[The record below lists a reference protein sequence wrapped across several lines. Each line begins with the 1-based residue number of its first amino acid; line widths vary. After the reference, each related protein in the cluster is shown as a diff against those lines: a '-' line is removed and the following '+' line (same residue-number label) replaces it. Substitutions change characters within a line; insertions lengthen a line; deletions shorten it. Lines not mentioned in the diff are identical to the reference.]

1 MAVRELAPL
10 AISTRVSLSPSLTH
24 SLGPPKSSARHEADD
39 QTSLS
44 PCVCVRVSPGQGFG
58 DGETIPTPNEMLE
71 ILNEHVIGQEEA
83 KKVLSVAVYN
93 HYKRIKLA
101 DKRKQALDAESGK
114 NMGLMGA
121 RNGPPGG
128 GSQLTPMNSLDMPY
142 TRGPPSAT
150 RGEGDFVRGSSY
162 SGVVNNA
169 YRGGV
174 NVVNS
179 QSDGMAPMGH
189 SAYNSKN
196 GASASSSNDLK
207 AVAGEGA
214 SDASD
219 DDSSG
224 SESGIEELRVK
235 GWLRPGFND
244 KDVQPEK
251 SNILM
256 LGPTGSGKTL
266 LAQSLANLVNVP
278 LVLSDA
284 TALTQAGYVGEDV
297 ENILSK
303 LLQASGH
310 NLHMAERG
318 IVYIDE
324 IDKVAKRTRSSSSRD
339 VSGEGVQQAL
349 LKMLE
354 GTVVNVPEKGNKKHP
369 RVEYIQM
376 NTKNILFICG
386 GAFVGLEQVINE
398 RVSKTSIGFGA
409 NVKQEESEDAVDMAA
424 RVTSKVEHMDMINF
438 GLIPEFVGRFPVLA
452 SLEAL
457 TEDQLVHVI
466 KSPKNAILK
475 QYASLFGMN
484 GCTLYVADEAL
495 DRVAMEAYE
504 RKTGARGLRSIMEQL
519 FWDAMY
525 EVPKHQQACK
535 EKEMTEEEPVAV
547 FLSEDSVDLAKG
559 TAKGKTTGKYVGAHV
574 VVGKDEIDYFLTHK
588 KKMKKRSKRVASAEE
603 ITDEISDEI

>member
-1 MAVRELAPL
+1 LWWSGNGVG
-10 AISTRVSLSPSLTH
+10 SD
-24 SLGPPKSSARHEADD
+24 KD
-39 QTSLS
+39 
-44 PCVCVRVSPGQGFG
+44 F
-58 DGETIPTPNEMLE
+58 PTPSEMLG

-93 HYKRIKLA
+93 HYKRIRLE
-101 DKRKQALDAESGK
+101 DRRKQASARQDNGGGEAGQL
-114 NMGLMGA
+114 GLMSA
-121 RNGPPGG
+121 RNGHGSDG
-128 GSQLTPMNSLDMPY
+128 GSQLTPTNRGGAFQDLPY
-142 TRGPPSAT
+142 TRGPPSASSPT
-150 RGEGDFVRGSSY
+150 RGGEGEYTR
-162 SGVVNNA
+162 SGIYGNGAAA
-169 YRGGV
+169 YRNGA
-174 NVVNS
+174 NS
-179 QSDGMAPMGH
+179 TNAASGMAPMGH
-189 SAYNSKN
+189 SAYVPQKDVGVGDSFADEEAPDRSLPPPS
-196 GASASSSNDLK
+196 GEDGPESAEKLCNQ
-207 AVAGEGA
+207 
-214 SDASD
+214 
-219 DDSSG
+219 
-224 SESGIEELRVK
+224 EETRVK

-244 KDVQPEK
+244 KEVQPEK

-266 LAQSLANLVNVP
+266 LAQSLAKMVNVP

-303 LLQASGH
+303 LLQAAGH
-310 NLHMAERG
+310 NLHLAERG

-324 IDKVAKRTRSSSSRD
+324 IDKVAKRTRNSSSRD

-354 GTVVNVPEKGNKKHP
+354 GTIVNVPEKGNKKHP

-376 NTKNILFICG
+376 DTKNILFICG

-409 NVKQEESEDAVDMAA
+409 AVKQEDCEDAVDLAA
-424 RVTSKVEHMDMINF
+424 KVTQKVEHMDMINY

-457 TEDQLVHVI
+457 TEEQLVYVI

-484 GCTLYVADEAL
+484 GCALYVADEAL
-495 DRVAMEAYE
+495 DKVAKEAYE

-525 EVPKHQQACK
+525 EVPKYSRCGSG
-535 EKEMTEEEPVAV
+535 EDVAV
-547 FLSEDSVDLAKG
+547 FLSEDSLIKQRG
-559 TAKGKTTGKYVGAHV
+559 RYVGAHV
-574 VVGKDEIDYFLTHK
+574 VVGK
-588 KKMKKRSKRVASAEE
+588 EE
-603 ITDEISDEI
+603 IEDFLDKGSAGGAEMEI